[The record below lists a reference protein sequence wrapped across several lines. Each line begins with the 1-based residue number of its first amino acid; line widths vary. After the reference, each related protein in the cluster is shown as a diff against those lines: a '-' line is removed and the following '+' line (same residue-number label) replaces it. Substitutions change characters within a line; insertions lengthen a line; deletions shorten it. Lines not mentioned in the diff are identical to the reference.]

1 VNNLIGPYPRVRLE
15 GGGRAVVSQ
24 AGAVLL
30 VEQYVALEKQP
41 DVGLVLLVQYMQ
53 SDPARWTDWIA
64 SVRRGLSDTSTINPH
79 E

>member
-1 VNNLIGPYPRVRLE
+1 MMMSNMGTDEQLPENLTVDEAYRT
-15 GGGRAVVSQ
+15 AYYM
-24 AGAVLL
+24 

-41 DVGLVLLVQYMQ
+41 DVGLVLLVQYME

-64 SVRRGLSDTSTINPH
+64 SVRRGLSDASTINPH